1 MMTRGLSPIRPKKSW
16 WHKLTFR
23 GLMLLATVVFFFGYP
38 TYLYVDSVI
47 TGGITHRGDL
57 LVVDLKAMSSFE
69 MDQDAGTN
77 EDVPLRY
84 RQLDGKRVLLT
95 GQMYEPYVAE
105 GKIHTFTLVYSIA
118 NCCFNGPPKVQHFV
132 AASVLPGHEAEYS
145 SDLVDVVGTLHVGV
159 QSAEGHVQSVYRID
173 VEKVSRG

>member
-1 MMTRGLSPIRPKKSW
+1 MMTRELPQNRWKKPWWDRLSV
-16 WHKLTFR
+16 R
-23 GLMLLATVVFFFGYP
+23 GLMLVATVVFLFGYP
-38 TYLYVDSVI
+38 TYLYMDSVI
-47 TGGITHRGDL
+47 TGGIVKRGDL

-77 EDVPLRY
+77 ADIPLRY

-95 GQMYEPYVAE
+95 GQMYEPDDAGGNV
-105 GKIHTFTLVYSIA
+105 HTFTLVYSIA

-132 AASVLPGHEAEYS
+132 QALVIPGHAAEYS

-159 QSAEGHVQSVYRID
+159 QAGEGHVQSVYRID
-173 VEKVSRG
+173 VERVSRG

>member
-1 MMTRGLSPIRPKKSW
+1 MTRVLPQNRWQKPWWQKTSW
-16 WHKLTFR
+16 R
-23 GLMLLATVVFFFGYP
+23 GIMLFATVVFLFGYP
-38 TYLYVDSVI
+38 TYLYMDSVI
-47 TGGITHRGDL
+47 TGGITRRGDL

-69 MDQDAGTN
+69 MDQDAGTS
-77 EDVPLRY
+77 EDIPQRY

-95 GQMYEPYVAE
+95 GQMYEPYEAD
-105 GKIHTFTLVYSIA
+105 GKIRAFTLVYSIT

-132 AASVLPGHEAEYS
+132 AASVLPGHDAEYS

-159 QSAEGHVQSVYRID
+159 RSAAGHVQSVYRID